1 MNRAWV
7 LATCKLAA
15 LIFTC
20 KYAYF
25 NFYYYCFFYI
35 FFGSLIARDKYLLF
49 YKRVVL
55 SFGYYML
62 IFYPLFFLSEPSTS
76 PYNITWKKMNETS
89 YRISWNP
96 LPRNTSNGRVIAYE
110 VKQTKLSTSRTARS
124 VSTPTVLQNTSDTFI
139 VLTDLLSCSVY
150 KVEVRAYTLAGPG
163 VFGRLNRNIATSG
176 IEYSKCKSNVNV
188 NIVLSTPLGAFSGI
202 IYNTGCGTLPDCLR
216 CSLQVM
222 KE

>member
-1 MNRAWV
+1 
-7 LATCKLAA
+7 
-15 LIFTC
+15 
-20 KYAYF
+20 
-25 NFYYYCFFYI
+25 
-35 FFGSLIARDKYLLF
+35 
-49 YKRVVL
+49 
-55 SFGYYML
+55 
-62 IFYPLFFLSEPSTS
+62 
-76 PYNITWKKMNETS
+76 MNETS

-150 KVEVRAYTLAGPG
+150 KVEVRAYTSAGPG
-163 VFGRLNRNIATSG
+163 VFGSIARDIVTSG

-188 NIVLSTPLGAFSGI
+188 NIILFTPLGAFSGI